1 MVTLLAAVGRLV
13 ITLRTLRMALTAC
26 QLPALGTLDTLVATR
41 PATGVTAQVALFA
54 ITSVAVVPVVA
65 QGQ

>member
-13 ITLRTLRMALTAC
+13 ISFRTLWMTLAAC
-26 QLPALGTLDTLVATR
+26 QLPALGTLHTLVATR

-54 ITSVAVVPVVA
+54 ITPVAVVPVVA
-65 QGQ
+65 RSQ